1 MKVNVLVR
9 SYSSLMESC
18 CSNIKLK
25 QNFNCKQPSFYRIYV
40 LETEPIES

>member
-25 QNFNCKQPSFYRIYV
+25 QNFNCKQPSFYCIYV